1 MAPWALEAEE
11 EMSKLPIG
19 ALALALLMCF
29 TVTAPA
35 VRAALADGT
44 PATADG
50 SSPPM
55 IEGGPSG
62 GSPNGWDGWGWT
74 ANLSEEQ
81 QKMLAEGF
89 FFLAGLLM
97 YFVD

>member
-44 PATADG
+44 PATATTGNRFRNGRDLEQEDPG
-50 SSPPM
+50 TGVDRLAAQPP
-55 IEGGPSG
+55 ER
-62 GSPNGWDGWGWT
+62 
-74 ANLSEEQ
+74 
-81 QKMLAEGF
+81 
-89 FFLAGLLM
+89 
-97 YFVD
+97 